1 MKPAE
6 EIIGLLRERE
16 SQMEPA
22 RARMRA
28 LRDAYNGDVVVPLP
42 ELDESEQVAVA
53 NLVAQGL
60 DQTAMRIA
68 SVMPDVIFPPTAEHT
83 KGAQRKASIRR
94 RAVLGWWQQNRMDLK
109 LGRRARHL
117 IGYASSTVSLR
128 FNSKTGTPE
137 WIVRDPLTSFPSPM
151 FGPDDLE
158 PYDCIFSYGRTLDW
172 LKDRYPEASA
182 VLRDGKNKGSD
193 VFELVEYLDGEE
205 TVLIAVGKSPQA
217 SASWSPQAGYDPP
230 IAEIE
235 RVRNRAG
242 VCPVIVA
249 GRVNLDRAQGQFDGM
264 LGMYQTQ
271 AKLMALEVLAVQKGI
286 FPDTWLVARP
296 GETPQIVNTA
306 NGLTGEIGVLKGGE
320 LRDATLN
327 PGFMTNP
334 TIDRLERGQR
344 LTAGIPAEFGGES
357 ATNIRTGRRGD
368 AVLSAVVD
376 FPVQEAQKM
385 FAASLAAENKRAIAL
400 AKSYAGN
407 KAKSFYVSWKGAKG
421 PVDYTPNVH
430 FDSDENVVMFSHPGS
445 DINNLVIGAGQR
457 IGMGTLSKRAF
468 MQIDPLV
475 DDAETEHDAVIAEAL
490 EQALLSSLATQAS
503 QGGIPPGD
511 LARITELV
519 RTDRAELADAIQQ
532 VQREAQERQAKE
544 VPAGTPESMPG
555 LAQPGAGAEATPTPP
570 QAGQPSLRE
579 LLAQVG

>member
-242 VCPVIVA
+242 VCPVIIA

>member
-83 KGAQRKASIRR
+83 KGAQRKASVRR

-137 WIVRDPLTSFPSPM
+137 WMVRDPLTSFPAPL

-242 VCPVIVA
+242 VCPVIIA

-385 FAASLAAENKRAIAL
+385 LAASLAAENKRAIAL

-519 RTDRAELADAIQQ
+519 KTDRAELADAIQQ

>member
-68 SVMPDVIFPPTAEHT
+68 SVMPDVVFPPTAEHT

-94 RAVLGWWQQNRMDLK
+94 RAVLGWWQQNRMDIK

-137 WIVRDPLTSFPSPM
+137 WIVRDPLTSYPSPL

-158 PYDCIFSYGRTLDW
+158 PYDCIFSYERTLDW

-205 TVLIAVGKSPQA
+205 TVLVAVGKSPQ
-217 SASWSPQAGYDPP
+217 SQSSWSPQAGYNPP
-230 IAEIE
+230 MAEIE
-235 RVRNRAG
+235 RVKNRTG

-357 ATNIRTGRRGD
+357 ATNIRTGRRGE

-385 FAASLAAENKRAIAL
+385 FAASLAVENKRAIAL
-400 AKSYAGN
+400 ARAYAGN
-407 KAKSFYVSWKGAKG
+407 KSQSFYVSWKGAKG
-421 PVDYTPNVH
+421 PVDYTPNIH
-430 FDSDENVVMFSHPGS
+430 MDSDENVVMFSHPGS

-475 DDAETEHDAVIAEAL
+475 DDAETEHDAVIAESL
-490 EQALLSSLATQAS
+490 EQALLSSLAMQAS
-503 QGGIPPGD
+503 QGSIPPND

-519 RTDRAELADAIQQ
+519 KSDRAELADAIQQ

-544 VPAGTPESMPG
+544 VPAGAPESMPG
-555 LAQPGAGAEATPTPP
+555 IAQPGAGAEALPTPP
-570 QAGQPSLRE
+570 QAGQPSLRD

>member
-42 ELDESEQVAVA
+42 ELDDSEQVAVA

-60 DQTAMRIA
+60 DQTAMRIS

-83 KGAQRKASIRR
+83 KAAQRKASIRR

-128 FNSKTGTPE
+128 FNSKTGSPE
-137 WIVRDPLTSFPSPM
+137 WIVRDPLTSFPSPL

-158 PYDCIFSYGRTLDW
+158 PYDCIFSYERTLDW

-205 TVLIAVGKSPQA
+205 TVLVAVGKSPQ
-217 SASWSPQAGYDPP
+217 SSSSWSPQADYDPP

-235 RVRNRAG
+235 RVRNRTG
-242 VCPVIVA
+242 VCPVVVA

-344 LTAGIPAEFGGES
+344 LTAGIPSEFGGES
-357 ATNIRTGRRGD
+357 ATNIRTGRRGE

-385 FAASLAAENKRAIAL
+385 FAASLAAENKRAIAF

-407 KAKSFYVSWKGAKG
+407 KPKSFYVSWKGAKG
-421 PVDYTPNVH
+421 PVDFTPNVH
-430 FDSDENVVMFSHPGS
+430 MDSDENVVVFSHPGS

-475 DDAETEHDAVIAEAL
+475 DDAETEHDAVIAESL

-503 QGGIPPGD
+503 QGSIPPND

-519 RTDRAELADAIQQ
+519 KSDRAELADAIQQ
-532 VQREAQERQAKE
+532 VQREAQERQAEE
-544 VPAGTPESMPG
+544 VPAGAPERMPG
-555 LAQPGAGAEATPTPP
+555 LAQPGAGAEAMPAPP
-570 QAGQPSLRE
+570 QAGQPSLRD

>member
-83 KGAQRKASIRR
+83 KGAQRKASVRR

-519 RTDRAELADAIQQ
+519 KTDRAELADAIQQ